1 MNEQKY
7 DIQRAFEDAGLFLDE
22 IEWDDMERLRYSS
35 QPPEDWAHDYIR
47 RHRPYGLTP
56 EIAKHEILHRKRE
69 KDNLL
74 SELRI
79 KHHKACFSAFVA
91 ASVIAANDCLTSR
104 PIDSVGE
111 ALLAYCMVLLGGF
124 LGLLCAAIISGVWE
138 VLVARSN
145 NKMLSGKLGTILSY
159 AVVPLMAAAL
169 CFLMSGNSTD
179 QAADQ
184 TANSVDQA
192 AYTDLQEENSTLS
205 ANLEDTE
212 NAYNQALDKIDAL
225 SDKAQFLDDTVRF
238 VAENGTKYHRY
249 DCHYIKEAPSI
260 YYMFIDDIAN
270 YDYTPCSECNP

>member
-104 PIDSVGE
+104 PIDSVSE

-124 LGLLCAAIISGVWE
+124 LGLLCAAIISGIWE
-138 VLVARSN
+138 ALVARSN
-145 NKMLSGKLGTILSY
+145 NKVLSGKLGTILSY

-184 TANSVDQA
+184 TANSVDQT

-212 NAYNQALDKIDAL
+212 NAYNQALDEIDTL
-225 SDKAQFLDDTVRF
+225 SDKADFFNEKIRF
-238 VAENGTKYHRY
+238 TIDGSNVYHRY
-249 DCHYIKEAPSI
+249 ECSQIQNASNI
-260 YYMFIDDIAN
+260 YYLFVDDLSDFSGTA
-270 YDYTPCSECNP
+270 CSECNP